1 MGYTSTFIAVAED
14 CRAATGEVP
23 PARAGAPTVAGL
35 QYAML
40 TSEPGRWQ
48 QEDVLF
54 ACCPAVRSRDDR
66 PEQEMARLR
75 EEYFAQPRACLRA
88 SPLPKTYGWGLHY
101 DSHGRITLHPV
112 GSPEYVRLSQ
122 DSSLT
127 QLRAMRSSRART
139 HTARLS
145 VDALNLGHTEPNA
158 EERHDH
164 PH

>member
-1 MGYTSTFIAVAED
+1 M
-14 CRAATGEVP
+14 
-23 PARAGAPTVAGL
+23 
-35 QYAML
+35 
-40 TSEPGRWQ
+40 
-48 QEDVLF
+48 
-54 ACCPAVRSRDDR
+54 PAVRPSVAVTTGRSRR
-66 PEQEMARLR
+66 WRACARST
-75 EEYFAQPRACLRA
+75 FAQPRACLRA